1 MVLKGDCA
9 LICPRDI
16 LTGGYLSDRRNIVP
30 DECSERQEGMEGSR
44 NNH

>member
-1 MVLKGDCA
+1 MVLKGASA
-9 LICPRDI
+9 LICTRDT

-30 DECSERQEGMEGSR
+30 DECSERQEGMKGNR